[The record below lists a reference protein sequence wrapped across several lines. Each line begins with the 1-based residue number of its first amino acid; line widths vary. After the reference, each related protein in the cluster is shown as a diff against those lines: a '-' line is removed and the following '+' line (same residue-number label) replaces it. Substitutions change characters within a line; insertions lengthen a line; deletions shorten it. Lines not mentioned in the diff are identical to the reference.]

1 MKCTTFLNEDREEE
15 VLIYTHSRT
24 KLVSEIERLCSN
36 DSLELIGFKEK
47 SIIKL
52 SVSDVFCFVVEDN
65 KIFAIFENDKI
76 LIKKRLYEIEEN
88 LDSSFVKI
96 NQSCIVNIKK
106 IDKFEAS
113 FSGALMVTLK
123 NGYRDYVSRR
133 RLKFVKERIG
143 F

>member
-1 MKCTTFLNEDREEE
+1 MKCTTILNEDREEE

-24 KLVSEIERLCSN
+24 ELVSEIERLCSN
-36 DSLELIGFKEK
+36 NSLDLIGFKKK

-65 KIFAIFENDKI
+65 KIFATLDNDKI
-76 LIKKRLYEIEEN
+76 LIKRRLYEIEEI

-106 IDKFEAS
+106 IDRFDAS

-133 RLKFVKERIG
+133 QLKFVKERIG

>member
-52 SVSDVFCFVVEDN
+52 SVNDVFCFVVEDN

-106 IDKFEAS
+106 IDKFDAS